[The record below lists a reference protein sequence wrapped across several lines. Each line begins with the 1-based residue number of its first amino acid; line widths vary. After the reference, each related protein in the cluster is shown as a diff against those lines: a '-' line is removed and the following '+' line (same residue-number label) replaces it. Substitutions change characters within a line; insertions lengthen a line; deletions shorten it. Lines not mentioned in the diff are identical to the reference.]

1 MQETRWAVLEM
12 IRTQTNATV
21 ASLADALNVAPIT
34 IRHHLGMLQAD
45 GLVTVE
51 SVREGVGRPK
61 HIYRV
66 TEAAQRYFPNKYH
79 TLVEGLLDELKQRLP
94 PEQVELII
102 DGMAAN
108 VAAKYNTARITG
120 TLEERLHSLVA
131 ILGEEGFM
139 AQVQR
144 IDGAI
149 VLTELNCPYV
159 YVGQRHPE
167 VCRIDR
173 ALMKNVLGTEVE
185 QTSCVLNGDTRCTFS
200 VKEPIANPAAL
211 DRAPEA

>member
-1 MQETRWAVLEM
+1 MQDTRWAVLEL
-12 IRTQTNATV
+12 IRTQPMATV
-21 ASLADALNVAPIT
+21 ASLADALHVAPIT
-34 IRHHLGMLQAD
+34 IRHHLATLQAE
-45 GLVTVE
+45 GLVTAE
-51 SVREGVGRPK
+51 SAREGVGRPK
-61 HIYRV
+61 HVYKV

-79 TLVEGLLDELKQRLP
+79 TLVEGLLDELKTRLP

-120 TLEERLHSLVA
+120 SLEDRLRYLVT

-139 AQVQR
+139 AQVNH

-149 VLTELNCPYV
+149 VLTELNCPYL

-173 ALMKNVLGTEVE
+173 ALMQNVLGTEVE

-200 VKEPIANPAAL
+200 VKEPVAGSALKPAS
-211 DRAPEA
+211 